1 MASGE
6 LDYSKRSYAGSGELV
21 GPGKASDASTIV
33 SGSISLTS
41 SMDRSTKSSLSS
53 CVTVSRSSK
62 GSLTGKMSIESQQTE
77 VKRNSLE
84 DPKGVNKW
92 DNFGETHW
100 SGVSCASADLGEASD
115 DGESVYSSASNS
127 FNKPH
132 KANDSQ
138 WEAIQ
143 SVWARESTLGLSNFR
158 LLKKLGSGDIGSVYL
173 SELRGTNCYFAM
185 KVMDKGSLVSRK
197 KLLRSQTEREILQCL
212 DHPFL
217 PSLYTHFETDKFTC
231 LVMEFCPGGDL
242 HISRQRKPG
251 KYFPEMAAK
260 FYAAEVLLALE
271 YLHMMGIIY
280 RDLKPEN
287 VLVRQDGHIMLSDF
301 DLSLRC
307 VVRPT
312 LVKSAS
318 MVEGDSSRRIPAY
331 CVQPACEPA
340 CITPACVAPTCL
352 TTPCLLPKLLTSLKI
367 GRTRKLKCEPINQ
380 AAALPEL
387 LAEPTGA
394 HSMSFVGTHEYLAP
408 EIIKG
413 EGHGSAVD
421 WWTFGI
427 FLYELLHG
435 RTPFKGSGNRATLF
449 NVVGQ
454 PLRFPEVPIVSYA
467 AKDLINGLLVKDPH
481 HRLGYKRGSTEIK
494 QHPFFEGVNW
504 ALIRSMVPPEVPRPF
519 ELNLS
524 SSVGQSVG
532 PVTSSGNG
540 YTNAQSGPS
549 ASYLD
554 FDFF

>member
-6 LDYSKRSYAGSGELV
+6 LGHSSRSYAGSGELTSS
-21 GPGKASDASTIV
+21 GKASDASIIM
-33 SGSISLTS
+33 SGSLSSTS
-41 SMDRSTKSSLSS
+41 SMDTSTKSSLSS
-53 CVTVSRSSK
+53 CVTFSYIGK
-62 GSLTGKMSIESQQTE
+62 GSAMGKTSVENTQ
-77 VKRNSLE
+77 VDFKRKSRE
-84 DPKGVNKW
+84 DHKAMKKW
-92 DNFGETHW
+92 DSFGETQR
-100 SGVSCASADLGEASD
+100 SSPSRASMELGEVSD
-115 DGESVYSSASNS
+115 SGESVHSNVSSSLS
-127 FNKPH
+127 KPH
-132 KANDSQ
+132 KANDSK

-143 SVWARESTLGLSNFR
+143 TARSKEGALGLNNFR

-173 SELRGTNCYFAM
+173 SELRGRNCYFAM
-185 KVMDKGSLVSRK
+185 KVMDKSSLASRK

-242 HISRQRKPG
+242 HTARQRQSG
-251 KYFPEMAAK
+251 KHFSEISAR
-260 FYAAEVLLALE
+260 FYAAEVLLGLE
-271 YLHMMGIIY
+271 YLHVMGVIY

-318 MVEGDSSRRIPAY
+318 AVEADPSRRIPAY

-340 CITPACVAPTCL
+340 CISPACIAPTCM
-352 TTPCLLPKLLTSLKI
+352 TPSCLLPRLLPSLSI
-367 GRTRKLKCEPINQ
+367 GRSRKQKSEPSNQ
-380 AAALPEL
+380 VSALPEL

-394 HSMSFVGTHEYLAP
+394 RSMSFVGTHEYLAP

-435 RTPFKGSGNRATLF
+435 RTPFKGAGNRATLF

-454 PLRFPEVPIVSYA
+454 PLRFPEVPVVSYA
-467 AKDLINGLLVKDPH
+467 ARDLISGLLVKDPQ
-481 HRLGYKRGSTEIK
+481 HRLGYKRGATEIK

-504 ALIRSMVPPEVPRPF
+504 ALIRSIAPPEIPRPF
-519 ELNLS
+519 ELNFATMPS
-524 SSVGQSVG
+524 SSATAATKGG
-532 PVTSSGNG
+532 SGEGENRP
-540 YTNAQSGPS
+540 SG
-549 ASYLD
+549 SYLD